1 MAGCEWEK
9 SLFISHPL
17 PASRHPPGGL
27 GASMH
32 RHFDKDIEEIK
43 DLLLRMG
50 AMVEDAI
57 SESIRALLERDT
69 SLAEE
74 VIRNDDRI
82 DQMELEIDRRTLE
95 LMAKMQPAAVDLRF
109 VAAMMKITP
118 ELERIAD
125 LAQDVCERVIELN
138 REPALKAM
146 IAIPRLAQDAQ
157 AMVRQSLDAFV
168 RADGNL
174 ARRVIAQ
181 DDSIDQQTEQSFR
194 ELLTYMLE
202 DPRNISRAIRLT
214 FVGKYF
220 ERMADGAT
228 NICEM
233 VVYLAEGKMI
243 KHATGMLNNG

>member
-1 MAGCEWEK
+1 MQ
-9 SLFISHPL
+9 
-17 PASRHPPGGL
+17 
-27 GASMH
+27 
-32 RHFDKDIEEIK
+32 RHFDKDIEELK

-50 AMVEDAI
+50 AMVEDSI
-57 SESIRALLERDT
+57 MQSIRSLLERDT
-69 SLAEE
+69 ALAQE
-74 VIRNDDRI
+74 VISNDDRI

-95 LMAKMQPAAVDLRF
+95 LIAKMQPTAVDLRF
-109 VAAMMKITP
+109 VATVMKVTP

-138 REPALKAM
+138 REPPLRPM

-157 AMVRQSLDAFV
+157 GMVRASLDALV
-168 RADGNL
+168 RRDVSL
-174 ARRVIAQ
+174 ARSVITQ

-214 FVGKYF
+214 FIGKYF

-233 VVYLAEGKMI
+233 VVYLVEGKMI
-243 KHATGMLNNG
+243 KHAFGTAHNR

>member
-1 MAGCEWEK
+1 V
-9 SLFISHPL
+9 
-17 PASRHPPGGL
+17 AS
-27 GASMH
+27 
-32 RHFDKDIEEIK
+32 
-43 DLLLRMG
+43 
-50 AMVEDAI
+50 
-57 SESIRALLERDT
+57 
-69 SLAEE
+69 
-74 VIRNDDRI
+74 
-82 DQMELEIDRRTLE
+82 
-95 LMAKMQPAAVDLRF
+95 
-109 VAAMMKITP
+109 MMKITP

-138 REPALKAM
+138 REPVLKAM

-168 RADGNL
+168 RSDGHL
-174 ARRVIAQ
+174 ARQVIAM

-233 VVYLAEGKMI
+233 VVYLVEGKMI
-243 KHATGMLNNG
+243 KHVHEANRAG